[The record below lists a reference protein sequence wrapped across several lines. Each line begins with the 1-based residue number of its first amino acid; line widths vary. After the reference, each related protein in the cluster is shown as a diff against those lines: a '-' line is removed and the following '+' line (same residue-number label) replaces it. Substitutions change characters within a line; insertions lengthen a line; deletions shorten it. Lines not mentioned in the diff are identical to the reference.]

1 MSESRDR
8 DAAVEQWLRHLS
20 PVEADLTPSEECL
33 DAETMAAWIDK
44 SLAAAARRDAD
55 AHVAGCARCQA
66 IAATIARTEAIADW
80 SAPERRAGRRWL
92 TWVIPLSAAAIVAV
106 VILVE
111 RRDVDR
117 SRQTAQEGSQVAE
130 SRPVTSAAEPQSGLR
145 SEPKN
150 ESPFAKSDQQKG
162 AAQAQKP
169 AATREEDEKKALRDK
184 AAAARSIDT
193 FDAVAP
199 KRPAAAPA
207 APAPPTGRATNQNA
221 AASQARADESARTA
235 ELRSRQAEVV
245 EIDIRTPD
253 PAVRWR
259 IAGARVERSI
269 DAGSSWTPVPTGV
282 TAEVTAGAAPA
293 ASVCWLVGR
302 GGLVLLT
309 TNGAAWQRL
318 TFAEPTDL
326 SAIRATDA
334 RNATVTTADGRQF
347 STTDGGRTWT
357 RRDLQETPAAPF

>member
-8 DAAVEQWLRHLS
+8 DAAVEQWLRHQS

-33 DAETMAAWIDK
+33 DAETMAAWMDR
-44 SLAAAARRDAD
+44 SLTGAARTDAD
-55 AHVAGCARCQA
+55 AHVARCARCQA
-66 IAATIARTEAIADW
+66 IAATIARTESIADW
-80 SAPERRAGRRWL
+80 SAPARPRRRWL
-92 TWVIPLSAAAIVAV
+92 TWVVPLSAAAIVAV

-117 SRQTAQEGSQVAE
+117 SRQTAQEASQVAE
-130 SRPVTSAAEPQSGLR
+130 SRPVTPPGEPQSGLR

-150 ESPFAKSDQQKG
+150 ESALAKSDQQKR
-162 AAQAQKP
+162 AAESQKP
-169 AATREEDEKKALRDK
+169 AGAREEDERKALRDK
-184 AAAARSIDT
+184 APARSIDT

-235 ELRSRQAEVV
+235 ELRSRQAEAV

-259 IAGARVERSI
+259 IAGVRVERSI
-269 DAGSSWTPVPTGV
+269 DAGSSWTPVPTDV
-282 TAEVTAGAAPA
+282 TAEVTAGAAPS
-293 ASVCWLVGR
+293 ASICWLVGR

-309 TNGAAWQRL
+309 TNGATWQRL
-318 TFAEPTDL
+318 TFPEPTDL

-357 RRDLQETPAAPF
+357 RRDLQETPAASF

>member
-1 MSESRDR
+1 MSETRDR
-8 DAAVEQWLRHLS
+8 DAAVEQWLRHPS
-20 PVEADLTPSEECL
+20 ATDADLAPSEECL

-44 SLAAAARRDAD
+44 SLAGAARRDAE

-106 VILVE
+106 VVLV
-111 RRDVDR
+111 
-117 SRQTAQEGSQVAE
+117 A
-130 SRPVTSAAEPQSGLR
+130 RPVTPPAEPQSGLR

-150 ESPFAKSDQQKG
+150 ESALAKSDQQNR

-169 AATREEDEKKALRDK
+169 AAGREEDEKKALRDK
-184 AAAARSIDT
+184 AAAARSTDT

-207 APAPPTGRATNQNA
+207 AAAPAAGRATNQNA

-235 ELRSRQAEVV
+235 EARLRQAEAV

-259 IAGARVERSI
+259 IVGARVERSI

-282 TAEVTAGAAPA
+282 TAEITAGAASS

-309 TNGAAWQRL
+309 TNGTAWQRL
-318 TFAEPTDL
+318 TFPEPTDL
-326 SAIRATDA
+326 SVIRATDA
-334 RNATVTTADGRQF
+334 RNATVTTAAGREF

-357 RRDLQETPAAPF
+357 RRDLQEIPTTPF

>member
-1 MSESRDR
+1 MSETRDR
-8 DAAVEQWLRHLS
+8 DAAVEQWLRHPS
-20 PVEADLTPSEECL
+20 ATDADLAPSEECL

-44 SLAAAARRDAD
+44 SLAGAARRDAE

-92 TWVIPLSAAAIVAV
+92 TWVIPVSAAAIVAV
-106 VILVE
+106 VVLVA
-111 RRDVDR
+111 RRDVE
-117 SRQTAQEGSQVAE
+117 SPQTQGVSQVAE
-130 SRPVTSAAEPQSGLR
+130 SRPVTPPAEPQSGLR

-150 ESPFAKSDQQKG
+150 ESALAKADQQNR

-169 AATREEDEKKALRDK
+169 AAAREEDEKKALRDK
-184 AAAARSIDT
+184 AAAARSTDT

-207 APAPPTGRATNQNA
+207 AAAPAAGRATNQNA

-235 ELRSRQAEVV
+235 EARLRQAEAV

-259 IAGARVERSI
+259 IVGARVERSI

-282 TAEVTAGAAPA
+282 TSEVTAGAAPS

-309 TNGAAWQRL
+309 TNGTAWKRL
-318 TFAEPTDL
+318 TFPEPTDL
-326 SAIRATDA
+326 SVIRATDA
-334 RNATVTTADGRQF
+334 RNATVTTADGREF

-357 RRDLQETPAAPF
+357 RRDLQEIHTTPF

>member
-8 DAAVEQWLRHLS
+8 DAAVEQWLRHQS
-20 PVEADLTPSEECL
+20 PVEADLTLSEECL
-33 DAETMAAWIDK
+33 DAETMAAWIDR
-44 SLAAAARRDAD
+44 SLAGAARTAAA

-66 IAATIARTEAIADW
+66 IAATIVRTESIADW
-80 SAPERRAGRRWL
+80 SAPARPRRRWL
-92 TWVIPLSAAAIVAV
+92 TWVVPLSAAAIVAV

-111 RRDVDR
+111 RRGVDR
-117 SRQTAQEGSQVAE
+117 SRQTAQGASQVAE
-130 SRPVTSAAEPQSGLR
+130 SRPVTPPAELQPELR

-150 ESPFAKSDQQKG
+150 ESALAKSDQQKR
-162 AAQAQKP
+162 AVQAQKP
-169 AATREEDEKKALRDK
+169 AGAREEDEKKALGDK
-184 AAAARSIDT
+184 APAARSIDT
-193 FDAVAP
+193 FDAAP

-221 AASQARADESARTA
+221 AASQARADDSARTA
-235 ELRSRQAEVV
+235 ELRSRQAQAV

-259 IAGARVERSI
+259 IAGVRAERSI

-282 TAEVTAGAAPA
+282 TAEITAGAAPS

-302 GGLVLLT
+302 DGLVLLT
-309 TNGAAWQRL
+309 TNGATWLRL
-318 TFAEPTDL
+318 TFPEPTDL

-347 STTDGGRTWT
+347 STTDGGRTWV
-357 RRDLQETPAAPF
+357 RRDLQESPATSF

>member
-20 PVEADLTPSEECL
+20 PVEAGLTPSEECL
-33 DAETMAAWIDK
+33 DAETMAAWIDR
-44 SLAAAARRDAD
+44 SLTGAARTDAE

-66 IAATIARTEAIADW
+66 IAATIARTESIADW
-80 SAPERRAGRRWL
+80 SAPARPRRRWL
-92 TWVIPLSAAAIVAV
+92 TWVVPLSAAAIVTA

-130 SRPVTSAAEPQSGLR
+130 SRPVTPPAEVQSGLR

-150 ESPFAKSDQQKG
+150 ESGLAKSDQQKR
-162 AAQAQKP
+162 AAESQKP
-169 AATREEDEKKALRDK
+169 AGAREEDERKALRDK
-184 AAAARSIDT
+184 APPARSTDT

-199 KRPAAAPA
+199 KKPAAAPV
-207 APAPPTGRATNQNA
+207 PAPSTGRASNQNA
-221 AASQARADESARTA
+221 AASQARADESARTP
-235 ELRSRQAEVV
+235 ELRSRQAEAV

-259 IAGARVERSI
+259 IAGVRVERSI
-269 DAGSSWTPVPTGV
+269 DAGSSWTPVLTGV
-282 TAEVTAGAAPA
+282 TAEITAGAAA
-293 ASVCWLVGR
+293 SASVCWLVGR
-302 GGLVLLT
+302 SGLVLLT

-318 TFAEPTDL
+318 AFPEPTDL

-347 STTDGGRTWT
+347 STTDGGRTWV
-357 RRDLQETPAAPF
+357 RRDLQETPAASF